1 MENMNVESEIR
12 SDLHF
17 DDLVGGSEGGPLLE
31 RSDAP
36 AVRYANLAE
45 VPDDVAGI
53 EEWNATDGIPRLFDW
68 DFRV

>member
-1 MENMNVESEIR
+1 MRVGR
-12 SDLHF
+12 S
-17 DDLVGGSEGGPLLE
+17 E